1 MSFQDAVRVCLS
13 KYADFS
19 GRARRSEYWWF
30 IVFSAVVTTVGE
42 VLDTIIGTRSGSFG
56 LIQGLAA
63 LALLLPWLA
72 VGARRLH
79 DVSRSAW
86 LLLLLL
92 IPVVGALILVVGFF
106 IRESDPANAYGP
118 SPVETD
124 PQPA

>member
-1 MSFQDAVRVCLS
+1 
-13 KYADFS
+13 
-19 GRARRSEYWWF
+19 
-30 IVFSAVVTTVGE
+30 VVTTIGS
-42 VLDTIIGTRSGSFG
+42 VLDAIAGTGFG
-56 LIQGLAA
+56 RVGLFQLIAG

-106 IRESDPANAYGP
+106 IRESDPDNTYGP
-118 SPVETD
+118 SPVE
-124 PQPA
+124 PGAQPA